1 MAGPFQV
8 TVLGADRV
16 QVGEALMAEG
26 RQKFGNHD
34 FRVDGPVK
42 IRVVPNPEGTILHA
56 SATLVSTGRNL
67 EFTTAV
73 EDTGRARAVQKAWHI
88 ARRHYGPD
96 ALIQLVRASLIEENN
111 SAGRAH
117 PIWSGNVI
125 FKLAP
130 YEVLILPHGAH
141 TSAAAAPG
149 GSAVPV
155 GR

>member
-16 QVGEALMAEG
+16 QIGEALMAEG

-42 IRVVPNPEGTILHA
+42 IRVAPDPEGTFLHA

-67 EFTTAV
+67 EFTTEV
-73 EDTGRARAVQKAWHI
+73 EGASRAGAVQRAWHI
-88 ARRHYGPD
+88 ARQQYGPD
-96 ALIQLVRASLIEENN
+96 ALIQLVQAAPIDENN
-111 SAGRAH
+111 SAGRTF
-117 PIWSGNVI
+117 PIWRGNVL

-130 YEVLILPHGAH
+130 YEVLILPRPARQTSGAM
-141 TSAAAAPG
+141 
-149 GSAVPV
+149 
-155 GR
+155 GRSC